1 MEVCPQCQRHLP
13 SDKRFCFDC
22 GPLIPHQDSQ
32 PLQPPLPQVEGL
44 RLRIVSRSGRA
55 CMIVPHRRA
64 ACFSPRLGPVA
75 KRKIEKPFSFWCDIG
90 IPLVALLFVITLMF
104 ALTEA
109 LRATG
114 ISLFGLAVIAVPLS
128 GAIGAERI
136 WLAGY
141 WRMGLLGML
150 VSEGCIW
157 ALAAFFAVWPLF

>member
-1 MEVCPQCQRHLP
+1 MDLCPQCHRHLP

-22 GPLIPHQDSQ
+22 GPLISIQDQQ
-32 PLQPPLPQVEGL
+32 PLQPPLPCVEGL

-64 ACFSPRLGPVA
+64 ACSSPQLGLVA
-75 KRKIEKPFSFWCDIG
+75 KRKTEKPFSFWRDIG
-90 IPLVALLFVITLMF
+90 IPLVALFFVFSLMF

-109 LRATG
+109 LRAIG
-114 ISLFGLAVIAVPLS
+114 FSLFGLAMIAVPLS

-150 VSEGCIW
+150 LSEGCMW
-157 ALAAFFAVWPLF
+157 AIAAFFAFRPLF